1 MGAASRSADENSN
14 GISHR
19 WMDTL
24 PLLTPA
30 TVRKLA
36 RTSLRL
42 SAQYRAIAQVVEDYN
57 THLCGQEDPGDIPR
71 ILPAGWVRQARAECS
86 IEPRFWSTSVFPWT
100 SHFFIQ
106 RAREFDGWTA
116 RCQSAT
122 SARESV
128 GTHTDQYRSAL
139 KSTGSTSLQ
148 LRRRCGR
155 VRSCNLLSLY
165 FPQGVRSGID

>member
-100 SHFFIQ
+100 SHFSSSVLESLMGGRHGVNPPLLHE
-106 RAREFDGWTA
+106 RAWEPIRINTVA
-116 RCQSAT
+116 
-122 SARESV
+122 
-128 GTHTDQYRSAL
+128 H
-139 KSTGSTSLQ
+139 
-148 LRRRCGR
+148 
-155 VRSCNLLSLY
+155 
-165 FPQGVRSGID
+165 